1 MKRRNLIK
9 IHVFGTIIGFLT
21 LLSFL
26 ILAAASVIKY
36 DFTFIK
42 NVKKFILLFVPLIA
56 VSLLATGLS
65 GKNLVRGSYSPI
77 YSKKMMRLKII
88 AMNSSLLLLV
98 AFYLYIKSSKNQFS
112 IFFWTAQIAGFFIGC
127 INIILYISNILLGFV
142 LKGRC
147 RIRITR
153 NKPNIN
159 LKHTK
164 NENII

>member
-9 IHVFGTIIGFLT
+9 IHVLGTIIGFLT

-42 NVKKFILLFVPLIA
+42 NVKKFILLFVPLVAI
-56 VSLLATGLS
+56 SLLATGLS
-65 GKNLVRGSYSPI
+65 GKNLVRGSYSLI

-98 AFYLYIKSSKNQFS
+98 AFYLYIKSSKNQRKKMYRTENM
-112 IFFWTAQIAGFFIGC
+112 IRRIVE
-127 INIILYISNILLGFV
+127 V
-142 LKGRC
+142 LFQS
-147 RIRITR
+147 
-153 NKPNIN
+153 
-159 LKHTK
+159 
-164 NENII
+164 